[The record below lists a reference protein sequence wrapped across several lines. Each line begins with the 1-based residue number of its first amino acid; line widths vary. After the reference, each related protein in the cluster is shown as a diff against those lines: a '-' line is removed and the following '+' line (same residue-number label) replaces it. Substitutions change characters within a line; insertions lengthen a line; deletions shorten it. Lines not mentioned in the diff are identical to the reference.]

1 MTESTLPRVLVIGGS
16 GFIGTR
22 LISVLLERG
31 HQVSNLDLQLSTTHG
46 GLSVV
51 GDVRSVPDV
60 TAAAADH
67 DVIVNLAAEHRDDVR
82 PISRYDEVN
91 VDGARS
97 VVAAAEAV
105 GIERIVFTSSV
116 AVYGLDRPDVD
127 ETAEPRPFNDYG
139 RTKLLAEGVFRG
151 WQEADPG
158 RGLLVVRPSVVF
170 GEANRGNVYTLAK
183 QVSSGRF
190 LMVGKGE
197 NRKSMAYVGNIAEFL
212 ADAVSGPAGTLT
224 LNFAD
229 KPDLTTGE
237 LVTHLQ
243 RELGT
248 GRARSLRLPLP
259 IGLAAGRCFDLL
271 AKVTGRTFPVSTV
284 RIQKFAADT
293 TVNTDRL
300 VASGHRARY
309 DLPEGLR
316 RTLAAEFSTRAD
328 HKPR

>member
-1 MTESTLPRVLVIGGS
+1 MTEQTLPRVLVIGGS

-22 LISVLLERG
+22 LLSVLRERG
-31 HQVSNLDLQLSTTHG
+31 HQVRNLDLQPSATHDDV
-46 GLSVV
+46 SVV
-51 GDVRSVPDV
+51 GDVRSVDDV
-60 TAAAADH
+60 KKAAADH

-82 PISRYDEVN
+82 PLSRYDEVN
-91 VDGARS
+91 VGGAQS
-97 VVAAAEAV
+97 VVAAAEALE
-105 GIERIVFTSSV
+105 IDRIVFTSTV
-116 AVYGLDRPDVD
+116 AVYGLDRPNAD
-127 ETAEPRPFNDYG
+127 ETAQPQPFNDYG
-139 RTKLLAEGVFRG
+139 RTKLLAEGEFRT
-151 WQEADPG
+151 WQEGGAG

-170 GEANRGNVYTLAK
+170 GEGNRGNVYTLAK

-190 LMVGKGE
+190 LMVGNGR

-212 ADAVSGPAGTLT
+212 ADATVGPAGAVT

-229 KPDLTTGE
+229 KPDLSTGE

-259 IGLAAGRCFDLL
+259 IGMAAGHAFDLL
-271 AKVTGRTFPVSTV
+271 AKLTKRTFPISAV
-284 RIQKFAADT
+284 RIRKFAADT

-300 VASGHRARY
+300 QATGHRARY

-316 RTLAAEFSTRAD
+316 RTLAAEFGAGSGRSD
-328 HKPR
+328 